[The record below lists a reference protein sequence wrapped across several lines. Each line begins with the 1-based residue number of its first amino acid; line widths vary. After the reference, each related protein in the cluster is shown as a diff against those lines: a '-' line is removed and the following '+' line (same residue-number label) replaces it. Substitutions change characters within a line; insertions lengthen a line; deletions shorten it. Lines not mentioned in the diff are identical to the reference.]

1 MKKNIVTIIILL
13 FFTTGCT
20 CEYNL
25 TIDDN
30 NYQEE
35 VKIIAENENEIS
47 NFDLKWEIPTDKEEY
62 NYGGDPGTISNYDSD
77 LYEYKLVN
85 NILTF
90 NYNFNKDNYS
100 NSSAVSTCYD
110 TFTVIDYNNAT
121 IISTNSKAS
130 AFNKYPNLNN
140 ITVNI
145 KVDKEVINH
154 NADRVNDNTY
164 TWYIYKNNA
173 DNKSINI
180 TLSNRSNTIDDNKN
194 VTPNRSTN
202 STNNNNENKKET
214 KTEKNDYTFYIFYG
228 VLLVV
233 MIVAYLI
240 FNKIRNKNKIMDD

>member
-1 MKKNIVTIIILL
+1 MKKNIIIIIILL
-13 FFTTGCT
+13 IFTTGCT

-25 TIDDN
+25 TIDNN

-35 VKIIAENENEIS
+35 VRIIAENENEIS
-47 NFDLKWEIPTDKEEY
+47 NYNLEWKIPTDKEEN
-62 NYGGDPGTISNYDSD
+62 NYGGDPSTVPEYSSD

-145 KVDKEVINH
+145 KVDKEVIDH
-154 NADRVNDNTY
+154 NADRVNGNTY

-173 DNKSINI
+173 DNKSINL
-180 TLSNRSNTIDDNKN
+180 TLSNSSNTIDDKTTE
-194 VTPNRSTN
+194 TPNKSTN
-202 STNNNNENKKET
+202 SINEENKNENKKT
-214 KTEKNDYTFYIFYG
+214 DYTFYIFYG

-233 MIVAYLI
+233 MIIVYLI
-240 FNKIRNKNKIMDD
+240 FNKIRNKNNEMDD